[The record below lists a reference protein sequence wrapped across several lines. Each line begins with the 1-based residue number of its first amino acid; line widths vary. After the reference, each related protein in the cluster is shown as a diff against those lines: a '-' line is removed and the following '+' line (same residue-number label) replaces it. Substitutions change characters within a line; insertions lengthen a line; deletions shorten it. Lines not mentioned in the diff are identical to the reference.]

1 VMVVAVFIIILLY
14 NNTLFYQTF
23 FELQQFLHT

>member
-1 VMVVAVFIIILLY
+1 VTAVDVFIIILLY

-23 FELQQFLHT
+23 FELQ